1 MQAAAAISEDL
12 SAVLGIVDP
21 AIRIGGN
28 QSGKALQAERQQSDT
43 ATFNFYDN
51 LTRSMAQVG
60 RILVDLVPSYYA
72 EPGRIVR
79 IIGDDGKAKP
89 VKLNE
94 TNPSPGPD
102 TPGPVEAIL
111 NDVTTGEYMVV
122 MDTGPG
128 LTTKRQEAV
137 AALMPLLGE
146 NEQLM
151 NVAGDLI
158 FRNMDFPGADIIA
171 DRLAAANPMAQI
183 DSESEIPPRVQMQ
196 LKGQEQQIQQL
207 QQQLQAAGIELKTR
221 AGIEQMKQDGATK
234 RELMKQTA
242 SVHIEDQENRAWME
256 DTHIKAQV
264 ALSVAEINAV
274 RELLK
279 TKVNNE
285 NDLRVLDRT
294 TEQEESE
301 LDAAMQERRQ

>member
-1 MQAAAAISEDL
+1 
-12 SAVLGIVDP
+12 
-21 AIRIGGN
+21 
-28 QSGKALQAERQQSDT
+28 
-43 ATFNFYDN
+43 
-51 LTRSMAQVG
+51 
-60 RILVDLVPSYYA
+60 VDLIPAYYA

-89 VKLNE
+89 VTLNK

-207 QQQLQAAGIELKTR
+207 QAQLQAAGQELKTR

-234 RELMKQTA
+234 RTLMTETA
-242 SVHIEDQENRAWME
+242 RVHIEDQENRAWME
-256 DTHIKAQV
+256 DTHVKAQV

-279 TKVNNE
+279 TSVNNSH
-285 NDLRVLDRT
+285 DLSVLDRT
-294 TEQEESE
+294 TEQEERE
-301 LDAAMQERRQ
+301 LDAAMQERTQ